1 MPAVPGSGGL
11 GVQSQPGYR
20 ATTKQEEKKEKE
32 EEEGRTRWRRMVTT
46 TMMMKMITKRGG
58 LEKPVCISHMCNLLW
73 LIHSLFECI
82 MYCIL

>member
-32 EEEGRTRWRRMVTT
+32 EENKDEVEEDGDNHNDDEDDNQTWGIRKACVHFSY
-46 TMMMKMITKRGG
+46 
-58 LEKPVCISHMCNLLW
+58 V
-73 LIHSLFECI
+73 
-82 MYCIL
+82 